1 MAKRIVFNDSK
12 NITIAN
18 LFNDWF
24 VMINNKNTNIPTI
37 IYHNKRYISISD
49 AINPIPVKWC
59 VWFNK
64 QKGCYIL
71 RLYYL
76 GFIDNYDAEMLL
88 YNYNVIRFKATN
100 IIDIDGSVNSSYIA
114 VDIQAS
120 VDIINGITP
129 QVSDEPAF

>member
-24 VMINNKNTNIPTI
+24 VMINNQNPNIPTI
-37 IYHNKRYISISD
+37 IYHDKRYISISD
-49 AINPIPVKWC
+49 AINSIPVKWC

-76 GFIDNYDAEMLL
+76 GFIDNDDAAMLL

-100 IIDIDGSVNSSYIA
+100 IINIDGSINSSYIA
-114 VDIQAS
+114 VDIKVS
-120 VDIINGITP
+120 VDIIDGITP
-129 QVSDEPAF
+129 QVVEPEF

>member
-1 MAKRIVFNDSK
+1 MAKRIVFDDSK

-24 VMINNKNTNIPTI
+24 VMINNQNPDIPTI
-37 IYHNKRYISISD
+37 TYHDKRYISISD

-76 GFIDNYDAEMLL
+76 GHIANEDAAMLL
-88 YNYNVIRFKATN
+88 YNYNVIRFQATN
-100 IIDIDGSVNSSYIA
+100 IIDIDGSVDSSYIA
-114 VDIQAS
+114 VDIQVS
-120 VDIINGITP
+120 VDIIDGITP

>member
-1 MAKRIVFNDSK
+1 MAKRIVFDDSK

-24 VMINNKNTNIPTI
+24 VMINNQNPNIPTI
-37 IYHNKRYISISD
+37 IYHDKCYISISD

-76 GFIDNYDAEMLL
+76 GFINDDDAAMLL
-88 YNYNVIRFKATN
+88 YNYNLFHLL
-100 IIDIDGSVNSSYIA
+100 
-114 VDIQAS
+114 QL
-120 VDIINGITP
+120 
-129 QVSDEPAF
+129 F

>member
-1 MAKRIVFNDSK
+1 MAKKIVFDDSK
-12 NITIAN
+12 NITITN

-24 VMINNKNTNIPTI
+24 VMINNKNPNIPTI
-37 IYHNKRYISISD
+37 TYHDKHYISILD
-49 AINPIPVKWC
+49 AIHPTPVKWC

-76 GFIDNYDAEMLL
+76 GFINNNKAAMLL

-100 IIDIDGSVNSSYIA
+100 TIDIDGSVNSSYIA
-114 VDIQAS
+114 VDIKVS
-120 VDIINGITP
+120 VDIIDGITP
-129 QVSDEPAF
+129 QVADEPAF

>member
-1 MAKRIVFNDSK
+1 MAKRIVFDDSK
-12 NITIAN
+12 NITITN

-24 VMINNKNTNIPTI
+24 VMINNKNPNIPTI
-37 IYHNKRYISISD
+37 TYHDKHYISILD
-49 AINPIPVKWC
+49 AIHPTPVKWC

-76 GFIDNYDAEMLL
+76 GFINNNKAAMLL

-100 IIDIDGSVNSSYIA
+100 TIDIYLSVNSSYIA
-114 VDIQAS
+114 VDIKIS
-120 VDIINGITP
+120 VDIIDGITP
-129 QVSDEPAF
+129 QVADEPAF

>member
-1 MAKRIVFNDSK
+1 MTKRIVFDDSK

-24 VMINNKNTNIPTI
+24 VMINNQNPNIPTI
-37 IYHNKRYISISD
+37 TYHNKRYISISD

-76 GFIDNYDAEMLL
+76 GFINNNKAAMLL

-100 IIDIDGSVNSSYIA
+100 TIDIDDSVNSSYIA
-114 VDIQAS
+114 VDIQVS
-120 VDIINGITP
+120 VDIIDGITP
-129 QVSDEPAF
+129 QVADEPAF

>member
-1 MAKRIVFNDSK
+1 MAKRIVFDDSK

-24 VMINNKNTNIPTI
+24 VMMNNQNPNIPTI
-37 IYHNKRYISISD
+37 TYHDKHYISISD

-76 GFIDNYDAEMLL
+76 GFIDNDDATMLL

-100 IIDIDGSVNSSYIA
+100 IIDIDGSVDSSYIA
-114 VDIQAS
+114 VDIKVS
-120 VDIINGITP
+120 INCFNGETP
-129 QVSDEPAF
+129 KVSDEPAF

>member
-1 MAKRIVFNDSK
+1 MAKRIVFDDSK
-12 NITIAN
+12 NITITN

-24 VMINNKNTNIPTI
+24 VMINNKNPNIPTI
-37 IYHNKRYISISD
+37 TYHDKHYISILD
-49 AINPIPVKWC
+49 AIHPTPVKWC

-76 GFIDNYDAEMLL
+76 GFINNNKAAMLL

-100 IIDIDGSVNSSYIA
+100 TIDIDGSVNSSYIA
-114 VDIQAS
+114 VDIKVS
-120 VDIINGITP
+120 VDIIDGITP
-129 QVSDEPAF
+129 QVADEPAF

>member
-1 MAKRIVFNDSK
+1 MAKRIVFDDSK

-24 VMINNKNTNIPTI
+24 VMINNQNSNIPTI
-37 IYHNKRYISISD
+37 TYHDKHYISILD

-76 GFIDNYDAEMLL
+76 GFINNDDAAMLL

-100 IIDIDGSVNSSYIA
+100 IIDIDGSVDSSYIA
-114 VDIQAS
+114 VDIQVS
-120 VDIINGITP
+120 VDIIDGITP

>member
-1 MAKRIVFNDSK
+1 MAKRIVFDDSK

-24 VMINNKNTNIPTI
+24 VMINNQNPNIPTI
-37 IYHNKRYISISD
+37 IYHDKRYISISD

-76 GFIDNYDAEMLL
+76 GFIDNDDAAMLL

-100 IIDIDGSVNSSYIA
+100 IIDTDGSVNSSYIA
-114 VDIQAS
+114 VDIKVS
-120 VDIINGITP
+120 VDIIDGITP

>member
-1 MAKRIVFNDSK
+1 MAKRIVFDDSK
-12 NITIAN
+12 DITIAN

-24 VMINNKNTNIPTI
+24 VMINNQNPNIPTI
-37 IYHNKRYISISD
+37 IYHDKRYISISD

-64 QKGCYIL
+64 QKGYYIL

-76 GFIDNYDAEMLL
+76 GHIANEDAAMLL
-88 YNYNVIRFKATN
+88 YNYNIIRFQATN
-100 IIDIDGSVNSSYIA
+100 IIDIDGSVDSSYIA
-114 VDIQAS
+114 VDIKVS
-120 VDIINGITP
+120 VDIIDGITP

>member
-1 MAKRIVFNDSK
+1 MAKRIVFDDSK

-24 VMINNKNTNIPTI
+24 VMINNQNPNIPTI
-37 IYHNKRYISISD
+37 TYHDKRYISISD

-59 VWFNK
+59 IWFNK

-76 GFIDNYDAEMLL
+76 GFIDNNDAAMLL
-88 YNYNVIRFKATN
+88 HNYNVIRFKATN
-100 IIDIDGSVNSSYIA
+100 IINIDGSINSSYIA
-114 VDIQAS
+114 VDIKVS
-120 VDIINGITP
+120 VDIIDGITP
-129 QVSDEPAF
+129 QVANKLEF

>member
-1 MAKRIVFNDSK
+1 MAKRIVFDDSK
-12 NITIAN
+12 DITIAN

-24 VMINNKNTNIPTI
+24 VMTNNQNPNIPTI
-37 IYHNKRYISISD
+37 TYHDKNYISISD

-59 VWFNK
+59 IWFNK

-76 GFIDNYDAEMLL
+76 GFINNDDAAMLL

-100 IIDIDGSVNSSYIA
+100 IIDIDGSVDSSYIA
-114 VDIQAS
+114 VDIKVS
-120 VDIINGITP
+120 VDIIDGITP